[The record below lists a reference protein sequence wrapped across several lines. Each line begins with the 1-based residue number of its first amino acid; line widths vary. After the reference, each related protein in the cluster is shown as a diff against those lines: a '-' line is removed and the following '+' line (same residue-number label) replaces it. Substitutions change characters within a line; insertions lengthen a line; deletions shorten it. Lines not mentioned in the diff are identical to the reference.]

1 MLTVFTVKNVYASFA
16 YGSRNGSAVYNPY
29 AQLMPITNVVDAHN
43 DWVNTYNK
51 WGGNSTQPS
60 SVSLPVQSTPKSSSL
75 STSPYPSSSSLSPHP
90 PSSSSPSP
98 HPPSP
103 PSPSTSTSS
112 SSPSPSTSS
121 SSSSPSPSTSSSSSA
136 PNPLAT
142 GANDK
147 ITGAV
152 EGDNDEEKS
161 DPVRHFLFLQCLP
174 V

>member
-90 PSSSSPSP
+90 PSPPSPSISTSSSSPSP
-98 HPPSP
+98 
-103 PSPSTSTSS
+103 STSS

-121 SSSSPSPSTSSSSSA
+121 SSSAS
-136 PNPLAT
+136 NPLAT

-152 EGDNDEEKS
+152 EGDDDEEKS